1 MLAVKESSD
10 YIIAEAFLTLHL
22 ARDFTVHR
30 FFSTHLWHH
39 FLALK
44 FELERK
50 ILKKD
55 GRAFWNIGNKY
66 LTIIRRARMGP
77 ESIAHE
83 AEGRMGYWL
92 RGHKGERNN
101 FFSKIQLVGQKY
113 PEWKKF

>member
-30 FFSTHLWHH
+30 FFSTHLWHYCP
-39 FLALK
+39 ALK
-44 FELERK
+44 FELECK
-50 ILKKD
+50 TLKKD

-83 AEGRMGYWL
+83 TEGLMSYWL
-92 RGHKGERNN
+92 RGHEGERNN
-101 FFSKIQLVGQKY
+101 YFSKIQLVGQNY